1 MDDSKIQ
8 VRPVNESWLENPVTI
23 SAFKHAGNRGINFIK
38 TKSLA
43 FLNIAIFLPTMILR
57 QENIKQLVQKYFKDK
72 PVNKVYLFGSYARGD
87 ADEKSDVDLIVEID
101 DTKKRLSLFDFIG
114 LQLGI
119 ENSLNKKV
127 DLVESHLFF
136 PRIKIQAEKE
146 KLILY
151 KR

>member
-1 MDDSKIQ
+1 
-8 VRPVNESWLENPVTI
+8 
-23 SAFKHAGNRGINFIK
+23 
-38 TKSLA
+38 
-43 FLNIAIFLPTMILR
+43 MILSKEHIR
-57 QENIKQLVQKYFKDK
+57 STVQKYFSDK

-87 ADEKSDVDLIVEID
+87 ANENSDVDLIVEID
-101 DTKKRLSLFDFIG
+101 DSKKRLSLFDVIG

-127 DLVESHLFF
+127 DLIESHLFF
-136 PRIKIQAEKE
+136 PSAKMQAEKE

>member
-1 MDDSKIQ
+1 
-8 VRPVNESWLENPVTI
+8 
-23 SAFKHAGNRGINFIK
+23 
-38 TKSLA
+38 
-43 FLNIAIFLPTMILR
+43 MILT
-57 QENIKQLVQKYFKDK
+57 QENIKQVVQDYFKDK

-87 ADEKSDVDLIVEID
+87 ADEDSDVDLIIEID
-101 DTKKRLSLFDFIG
+101 DSKKRLSLFDFFG
-114 LQLGI
+114 LQLGL

-136 PRIKIQAEKE
+136 PRVKIQAEKE

>member
-1 MDDSKIQ
+1 
-8 VRPVNESWLENPVTI
+8 
-23 SAFKHAGNRGINFIK
+23 
-38 TKSLA
+38 
-43 FLNIAIFLPTMILR
+43 MILT
-57 QENIKQLVQKYFKDK
+57 QENIKQVVQEYFKDK

-114 LQLGI
+114 LQFGI

-127 DLVESHLFF
+127 DLIESHLFF
-136 PRIKIQAEKE
+136 PRIKIQVEKE